1 MWTDGPSVWPQE
13 SKHPCC
19 PRYISHSF
27 GEHPQRFP
35 WRHQEFVMPGKTQ
48 TTATQSC
55 KWKHIK
61 KQLKKSSPA
70 DPRQEGK
77 ACFRQENAQAVPK
90 NTYPSVDLITL
101 QVIHILLENLQV
113 EHVRNIPPYLSPFYH
128 VLLKNH
134 NHLYWL
140 KFTLHR
146 NTRNRIKINT
156 GYF

>member
-1 MWTDGPSVWPQE
+1 MKSHLLCEQTVHQSAPQE
-13 SKHPCC
+13 SKNPCC
-19 PRYISHSF
+19 PRYVSHSF

-77 ACFRQENAQAVPK
+77 ACFGRKMHELCQK
-90 NTYPSVDLITL
+90 
-101 QVIHILLENLQV
+101 IHTRLSI
-113 EHVRNIPPYLSPFYH
+113 LSPCKLHTY
-128 VLLKNH
+128 
-134 NHLYWL
+134 YWRTF
-140 KFTLHR
+140 KWNMSETAPH
-146 NTRNRIKINT
+146 I
-156 GYF
+156 